1 MFVAAR
7 RLLLLAAGRSRLCV
21 RARGICR
28 VAKRDRRFASCLL
41 ASLVGTAIRLRGNL
55 RRTYSA
61 AFEAVSIVLWARLLV
76 AWCRAIDNVLRWS
89 GFGLGGLRNRRGD
102 LLGRAGR
109 RRLHAARG
117 LCSTRVR
124 WPGNGHRCLWFSR
137 LQRIRF
143 GRLVHGGGWP
153 TRGVEDRPMAWPAQ
167 ECLQLRH
174 CR

>member
-1 MFVAAR
+1 SLRQFLDRVWSGLLSGFVETCGGLTAPP
-7 RLLLLAAGRSRLCV
+7 SRQ
-21 RARGICR
+21 
-28 VAKRDRRFASCLL
+28 L
-41 ASLVGTAIRLRGNL
+41 ASFFGQGCWLHG
-55 RRTYSA
+55 
-61 AFEAVSIVLWARLLV
+61 
-76 AWCRAIDNVLRWS
+76 AIDNVLRWS

-124 WPGNGHRCLWFSR
+124 WPGNGHRRLWFSR

-153 TRGVEDRPMAWPAQ
+153 TRGVEDRPMAWPAG
-167 ECLQLRH
+167 
-174 CR
+174 